1 MRLPGRPPALSV
13 ASPLPLFLGRAL
25 QGQAIPHFRADFAW
39 TLGLSVGQS
48 ALSRSSSAQGHFRS
62 SGPVGCPRNSVTSP
76 YRRRNSIAALPT
88 IQFSRFI
95 MCDFLQ
101 PHGQQHARLPCPTP
115 TPRTCSNSS
124 VECVMPAK
132 HLILCRP
139 ILPPSVVPRNRV
151 FSNGSVICI
160 RWPKYWRFSFSIG
173 PYTEYSE
180 LSSFRMH
187 WLDLPAVQGTLKS
200 LLQHHSSNASIL
212 WCLAFVVV

>member
-48 ALSRSSSAQGHFRS
+48 ALSPSSSAQGHFRS

-115 TPRTCSNSS
+115 TPRASSNSCHWTWNNRLFQIREA
-124 VECVMPAK
+124 VDQGC
-132 HLILCRP
+132 
-139 ILPPSVVPRNRV
+139 ILPPCLFNLSA
-151 FSNGSVICI
+151 
-160 RWPKYWRFSFSIG
+160 
-173 PYTEYSE
+173 EYI
-180 LSSFRMH
+180 M
-187 WLDLPAVQGTLKS
+187 
-200 LLQHHSSNASIL
+200 
-212 WCLAFVVV
+212 